1 MFTRR
6 TFLKASALVTAST
19 LVHPVS
25 MLAQKN
31 KIEKLGGNNRMQLS
45 FRAFNAQL
53 KHPFTVSGYTR
64 TTTPIVLTEISY
76 DGVTGY
82 GEAAMPPYLGESQA
96 SVMAFLEKVNLKQ
109 FSNPFELDDILTY
122 VDSIAIYNTA
132 AKASVDIALHDL
144 VGKLMEQPWHALW
157 GYNAAKV
164 PVSTITIG
172 IDTEEEVRKKT
183 LETEP
188 FKVIKVK
195 LGVNETTDKMLINTV
210 RSVTDKP
217 IRVDANQGWK
227 DKHYAL
233 RMIEWLS
240 ERNVEFV
247 EQPMPKHNIDDMAWL
262 TEQSPL
268 PTFADESCQRL
279 EDIPRLKGVFNG
291 INIKLMKCTG
301 MREAH
306 EMITVANACDLKLM
320 IGCMTET
327 SCAIAA
333 AAQLSPQMEY
343 ADLDGNLLISNDVF
357 SGTKLINGKVTL
369 NNEWGIGVKKI

>member
-19 LVHPVS
+19 LANPVS

-195 LGVNETTDKMLINTV
+195 LGVSEATEKMLINTV